1 MAYVAPEQREQT
13 PSKLYPI
20 LEPAVKKKRLSPI
33 ILAMGL
39 PLAFASGPLILYLTK
54 PSCLKLAIW
63 RLVHYHDEVALRWIS
78 SLFAQSAII
87 SSIACGLIVKAA
99 ELNWKTTLSGWY
111 DRFKTSINMNQC
123 VCTGLTVGCLG
134 LAAAHH
140 QKSVAQ
146 ALLAALVGSNAFWR
160 IVTQLSRV
168 GPNCSDLLIGAAAA
182 NYLVETKICTPIDIV
197 IGVAALSAFYNKLI
211 A

>member
-13 PSKLYPI
+13 PPKLYPI
-20 LEPAVKKKRLSPI
+20 LGPVAEKKRLSPL
-33 ILAMGL
+33 ILAMGT
-39 PLAFASGPLILYLTK
+39 PIAFASGPLILYWTK
-54 PSCLKLAIW
+54 PYHLNCAIW
-63 RLVHYHDEVALRWIS
+63 RLFHSHDEVALRWMS

-87 SSIACGLIVKAA
+87 SSISCGLVVKAA
-99 ELNWKTTLSGWY
+99 ELNWTTTLSGWY

-123 VCTGLTVGCLG
+123 VCTGLTVGCLV

-160 IVTQLSRV
+160 IVTQSSRV
-168 GPNCSDLLIGAAAA
+168 GPNCSDLLIGAAVA